1 MGKILRISFDIIL
14 IAIIILL
21 SLYFLLRFMGKAE
34 IFEVKT
40 GSMEDG
46 IHAGDYILII
56 KKKEYKVG
64 DVVTYKKDGYH
75 ITHRIIEKNG
85 ENVITK
91 GDANNV
97 SDDEIDISSI
107 VGKVIIHGGILN
119 FLINF
124 KYAIAGLLFGIYL
137 ITCYFEMR
145 EQKEK

>member
-97 SDDEIDISSI
+97 SDDEINISSI

-145 EQKEK
+145 EQK